1 MQKWN
6 SYPLGYLKES
16 ISMILI
22 EGYLYNSKIRWGKI
36 FRYISI
42 SIMLEHMATHGYKPW
57 DMSSLSQML
66 VATLGHWSV

>member
-1 MQKWN
+1 
-6 SYPLGYLKES
+6 
-16 ISMILI
+16 MILI